1 MQNKCKI
8 VANINHHN
16 HLNRHNHHSHH
27 NHDDNHQ
34 SVGQMQNG
42 SRQELLA
49 DDLPTLMSGHGLQLW
64 YLDDH
69 EYVDDLDYH

>member
-1 MQNKCKI
+1 
-8 VANINHHN
+8 
-16 HLNRHNHHSHH
+16 
-27 NHDDNHQ
+27 
-34 SVGQMQNG
+34 MQNG

-69 EYVDDLDYH
+69 EYVDLDYH